1 MTQVKKLSVASV
13 YGKIKLSE
21 LIEKKEIAV
30 MIAMGTAV
38 SIKTGQSNFGE
49 WRGLMGQ
56 FRAIHPDTGEQ
67 FDAPQ
72 LFLPE
77 VALIPIEVALAN
89 SRGVEFA
96 IKVVAHYTGD
106 DENHRPG
113 GAPYEYSWEPLIEAS
128 EDDALARIAAKINQ
142 KLLPAPRAPAA
153 PTEPDK
159 KKGK

>member
-1 MTQVKKLSVASV
+1 MTQVKKISVASV

-21 LIEKKEIAV
+21 LIEKKSIPV
-30 MIAMGTAV
+30 LIAMGTAV

-56 FRAIHPDTGEQ
+56 FRGIHPETGEQ
-67 FDAPQ
+67 VDAPQ

-96 IKVVAHYTGD
+96 IKVVARYTGD
-106 DENHRPG
+106 DENRKPG

-128 EDDALARIAAKINQ
+128 EDDALARIFAKVNQ
-142 KLLPAPRAPAA
+142 ALLPAPAVVA
-153 PTEPDK
+153 EPVK
-159 KKGK
+159 KKSK

>member
-13 YGKIKLSE
+13 YGKIKLTE
-21 LIEKKEIAV
+21 LMAKKTLPV

-56 FRAIHPDTGEQ
+56 FRAIHPETGEQ

-96 IKVVAHYTGD
+96 IKVVARYTGD
-106 DENHRPG
+106 DENRKPG

-128 EDDALARIAAKINQ
+128 EDDALSRIAAKINQ
-142 KLLPAPRAPAA
+142 KLLPAPAAAAPA
-153 PTEPDK
+153 EPDK